1 MDKDVLLL
9 HTLRKTKTLETCFV
23 IFIPGNNIEC
33 LLVSPVEMTN
43 LRFHAGVTVRVSQQ
57 TLDGNKNLGQC
68 EARDPVALLDA
79 VNTNVSVT
87 VHVGME
93 DLGQEPDLGRS
104 EGVEHGNLEVQ
115 VEHTSFIWTS
125 NWTSYSGLPMVVAR
139 VQGFGLNT
147 LGGVLCQ
154 TFEIMTKSL
163 VSQWT

>member
-9 HTLRKTKTLETCFV
+9 HTLRNTKSLETCFV
-23 IFIPGNNIEC
+23 IFIPGNNIEG
-33 LLVSPVEMTN
+33 LLVSPVEVTN
-43 LRFHAGVTVRVSQQ
+43 LWFHAGVTVRVSQQ

-104 EGVEHGNLEVQ
+104 EGVEHGNLEVE
-115 VEHTSFIWTS
+115 VEESALVGAAHRA
-125 NWTSYSGLPMVVAR
+125 SY
-139 VQGFGLNT
+139 
-147 LGGVLCQ
+147 
-154 TFEIMTKSL
+154 
-163 VSQWT
+163 